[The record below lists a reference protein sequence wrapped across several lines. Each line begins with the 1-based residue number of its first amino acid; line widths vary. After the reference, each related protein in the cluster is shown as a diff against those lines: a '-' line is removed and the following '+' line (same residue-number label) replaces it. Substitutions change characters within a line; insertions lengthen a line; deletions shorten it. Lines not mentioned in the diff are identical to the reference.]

1 MSDSLIP
8 INEGGF
14 GNRRSRYTGRAL
26 AILDARTDV
35 GIAHIES
42 QSELQIARLMAVNLV
57 GKRAMHEIAMIS
69 QLEQQLVE
77 LVPSAAPRLRAI
89 GDMVA
94 LQAAEVVADTLRR
107 VQR

>member
-1 MSDSLIP
+1 MSESLVP

-14 GNRRSRYTGRAL
+14 GNRRSRYTSRAL

-35 GIAHIES
+35 GMAQIES
-42 QSELQIARLMAVNLV
+42 QAELQVARVMAVNFV

-69 QLEQQLVE
+69 QLEQQLGE
-77 LVPSAAPRLRAI
+77 LVPSSVPRLRAI

-94 LQAAEVVADTLRR
+94 LQAAEVVADTVRR